1 MERKVTMIP
10 PTINPQTHL
19 PKTQKVKRKV
29 AGYARVSTDFEEQLT
44 SYAAQVDYYT
54 KYIQKREDWEF
65 VKVYTDEGISA
76 TSMAHRDGFNQMIAD
91 ALDGKIDLI
100 ITKSVSRF
108 ARNTVDSLTT
118 VRKLKEKNVEVY
130 FEKEN
135 IYTLDSKG
143 ELLITIMS
151 SLAQEESRSISENVT
166 WGHRKRFADGKVS
179 LPYKRFLGYR
189 KGADGLPEIVPDEA
203 EIVRQI
209 YKQFLEG
216 KSYYAIAK
224 NLTDRGIPTPAGKEQ
239 WHIRTIGSIL
249 TNEKYKGSALL
260 QKKFTVD
267 FLTKKTKV
275 NEGEVPQYYIE
286 ESHPAIISPEE
297 FELVQAEMAKRKQL
311 GRKFSGNDIFSAK
324 IICGDCGG
332 FFGAKV
338 WHSNSKYRRVIWQCN
353 QKFSQNCTTPHL
365 YEDEIKMRF
374 LTAFASFFQQRD
386 LVLETCQMLIDDLS
400 DTTLLDLR
408 IEKTSREMNAVAAVT
423 KKHIA
428 QNAET
433 EQDQEEYDQKYHAL
447 VQQYEKL
454 QQQFTKL
461 QQERAARINRM
472 DTLHHFLETIS
483 AVPQVLDS
491 FDVNMIKS
499 AKYQAMLPLIKSIVP
514 ENSIVGMLLEH
525 DEDYIIVKSSQSG
538 LMQHDAMSWQVLGA
552 FLVKAKKLS
561 AQSRR
566 LNKALSSWIN
576 SVDNERREEFVE
588 TLFGLLY
595 ASGAKNLSDVSADR
609 LRSTREVIRQYAGL
623 DKDSRTL
630 IKNML
635 LSLTDKISKARF
647 EK

>member
-1 MERKVTMIP
+1 MHVF
-10 PTINPQTHL
+10 PQIS
-19 PKTQKVKRKV
+19 R
-29 AGYARVSTDFEEQLT
+29 ST

-400 DTTLLDLR
+400 NTTLLDLR
-408 IEKTSREMNAVAAVT
+408 IEKASREMNAVAAVT

-491 FDVNMIKS
+491 FDEELWRATIEKVTVFHDGKMIF
-499 AKYQAMLPLIKSIVP
+499 Q
-514 ENSIVGMLLEH
+514 
-525 DEDYIIVKSSQSG
+525 
-538 LMQHDAMSWQVLGA
+538 
-552 FLVKAKKLS
+552 FLDGTEI
-561 AQSRR
+561 Q
-566 LNKALSSWIN
+566 
-576 SVDNERREEFVE
+576 
-588 TLFGLLY
+588 G
-595 ASGAKNLSDVSADR
+595 
-609 LRSTREVIRQYAGL
+609 
-623 DKDSRTL
+623 
-630 IKNML
+630 
-635 LSLTDKISKARF
+635 
-647 EK
+647 

>member
-1 MERKVTMIP
+1 M
-10 PTINPQTHL
+10 
-19 PKTQKVKRKV
+19 
-29 AGYARVSTDFEEQLT
+29 
-44 SYAAQVDYYT
+44 DYYT

-286 ESHPAIISPEE
+286 ESHPAIIFPEE

-447 VQQYEKL
+447 VQQYDKL
-454 QQQFTKL
+454 QQQFIKL
-461 QQERAARINRM
+461 QQERTARINRM

-491 FDVNMIKS
+491 FDEELWRATIEKVTVFHDGKMIF
-499 AKYQAMLPLIKSIVP
+499 Q
-514 ENSIVGMLLEH
+514 
-525 DEDYIIVKSSQSG
+525 
-538 LMQHDAMSWQVLGA
+538 
-552 FLVKAKKLS
+552 FLDGTEI
-561 AQSRR
+561 Q
-566 LNKALSSWIN
+566 
-576 SVDNERREEFVE
+576 
-588 TLFGLLY
+588 G
-595 ASGAKNLSDVSADR
+595 
-609 LRSTREVIRQYAGL
+609 
-623 DKDSRTL
+623 
-630 IKNML
+630 
-635 LSLTDKISKARF
+635 
-647 EK
+647 

>member
-1 MERKVTMIP
+1 M
-10 PTINPQTHL
+10 
-19 PKTQKVKRKV
+19 
-29 AGYARVSTDFEEQLT
+29 
-44 SYAAQVDYYT
+44 
-54 KYIQKREDWEF
+54 
-65 VKVYTDEGISA
+65 
-76 TSMAHRDGFNQMIAD
+76 
-91 ALDGKIDLI
+91 
-100 ITKSVSRF
+100 
-108 ARNTVDSLTT
+108 
-118 VRKLKEKNVEVY
+118 

-353 QKFSQNCTTPHL
+353 QKFSQNCM
-365 YEDEIKMRF
+365 Y
-374 LTAFASFFQQRD
+374 
-386 LVLETCQMLIDDLS
+386 VL
-400 DTTLLDLR
+400 
-408 IEKTSREMNAVAAVT
+408 K
-423 KKHIA
+423 
-428 QNAET
+428 
-433 EQDQEEYDQKYHAL
+433 
-447 VQQYEKL
+447 
-454 QQQFTKL
+454 
-461 QQERAARINRM
+461 
-472 DTLHHFLETIS
+472 
-483 AVPQVLDS
+483 
-491 FDVNMIKS
+491 
-499 AKYQAMLPLIKSIVP
+499 
-514 ENSIVGMLLEH
+514 
-525 DEDYIIVKSSQSG
+525 
-538 LMQHDAMSWQVLGA
+538 
-552 FLVKAKKLS
+552 
-561 AQSRR
+561 
-566 LNKALSSWIN
+566 
-576 SVDNERREEFVE
+576 
-588 TLFGLLY
+588 
-595 ASGAKNLSDVSADR
+595 
-609 LRSTREVIRQYAGL
+609 
-623 DKDSRTL
+623 
-630 IKNML
+630 
-635 LSLTDKISKARF
+635 
-647 EK
+647 